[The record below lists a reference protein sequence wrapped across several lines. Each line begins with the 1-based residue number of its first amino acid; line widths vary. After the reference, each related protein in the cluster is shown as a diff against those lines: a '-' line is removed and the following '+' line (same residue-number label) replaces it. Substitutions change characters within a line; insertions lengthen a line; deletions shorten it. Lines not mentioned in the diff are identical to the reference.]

1 MLCHGQRIR
10 TVVGHSLPGSTSSF
24 QNEER
29 KVSSILQ
36 LYLSLFSLLWLLTK
50 SDLSRALLSK
60 ENLEAEE
67 KKEREEKESRV
78 SYK

>member
-1 MLCHGQRIR
+1 MNSIYDENECYAMGNEYGPWLV
-10 TVVGHSLPGSTSSF
+10 TASLAQPPPF
-24 QNEER
+24 
-29 KVSSILQ
+29 K
-36 LYLSLFSLLWLLTK
+36 TK
-50 SDLSRALLSK
+50 REKALLSK